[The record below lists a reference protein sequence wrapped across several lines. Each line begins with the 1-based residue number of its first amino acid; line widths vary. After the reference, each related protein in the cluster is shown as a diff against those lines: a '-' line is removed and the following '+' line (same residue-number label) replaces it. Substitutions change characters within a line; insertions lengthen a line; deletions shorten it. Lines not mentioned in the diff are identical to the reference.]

1 MVLKLESELKSGKRA
16 RRPHLAARIV
26 STACY
31 FICCFLGHLVLVSR
45 IAQLRARG
53 KDQALPFKNLHLW
66 RFRSCPK
73 GRRSDSNILL
83 QPAVSVGIF
92 LAPGLAGCSSTG
104 LVARAAPSLV
114 PTLCISAFA
123 APVQAPSQLYD
134 HPTHLP
140 NLSAAAPQQPWTSV
154 AVLVAENPNH
164 ELGTKHA
171 WLVRGVMGLEEISLS
186 HLVQTYLL
194 GGNGPSCT
202 SYSVAVSLWVA

>member
-1 MVLKLESELKSGKRA
+1 M
-16 RRPHLAARIV
+16 
-26 STACY
+26 
-31 FICCFLGHLVLVSR
+31 
-45 IAQLRARG
+45 
-53 KDQALPFKNLHLW
+53 PFKNLHLW

-123 APVQAPSQLYD
+123 APMQAPSQLYD

-154 AVLVAENPNH
+154 AVLVAENPNR

-202 SYSVAVSLWVA
+202 LYSVAVSLWVA